1 LLQITPVHAA
11 FTFKLNY
18 SGLVFGPRGGWVMF
32 LKNNNT
38 HTSSELL
45 KHKVKLVLLFKKLH

>member
-18 SGLVFGPRGGWVMF
+18 SGLVFGPR
-32 LKNNNT
+32 
-38 HTSSELL
+38 ELL